1 MQSYLNQLI
10 EDMHLSATRV
20 PQSKIPEG
28 TFDEDY
34 MMELEEMEDQPM
46 SVLFGLTIEQFPPSD
61 KLTSEQLTLMAD
73 EFGQLWAAYSFFP
86 DFPEGLPAR
95 RRYEIMREYLD
106 QGCRYWP
113 GGWEHIFDFC
123 NCDPDNCIYGDEFCR
138 CKDFE
143 DDEMMDSIFSNNSNE
158 DLPF

>member
-1 MQSYLNQLI
+1 MQNYLNQLI

-28 TFDEDY
+28 TFDPDY

-46 SVLFGLTIEQFPPSD
+46 SVLFGLTIEQFPSSD
-61 KLTSEQLTLMAD
+61 KLTLEQLTLMAD
-73 EFGQLWAAYSFFP
+73 EFEELWAAYNFFP
-86 DFPEGLPAR
+86 DFPDGLPDR
-95 RRYEIMREYLD
+95 RRYELMREYID
-106 QGCRYWP
+106 HECSHWP
-113 GGWEHIFDFC
+113 GGWNHHFEFCDYDPHNCPFGEDFC
-123 NCDPDNCIYGDEFCR
+123 K

-143 DDEMMDSIFSNNSNE
+143 VDEFMGEGISKTSDE